1 MQIQSNLAST
11 IAMAFDECPSSVAEK
26 KYIADSVER
35 TTRWLKRCKDE
46 IARLNSLPDTIN
58 PHQMLFGINQGG
70 VYEDIRIAH
79 AQQIAEIIGEYR
91 INRDGRGE
99 KRSLQRSVETFLAA
113 KKIDGL
119 AAKTLKNY
127 REMLGAFAASVD
139 KPAVRI
145 TTDDIRGY
153 IGQLAARGLRDSSI
167 QTHIN
172 TLRSFFAWLELE
184 DMIRKNPMRKIK
196 SLKIDRMAARRP
208 LEPEE
213 MERLRDSCQTY
224 KERALV
230 EFMASSGCRLSE
242 VIGIRIDQVDWK
254 RRSVKVLGKGHKERV
269 VYFSVRACLMLQE
282 YISRRKGGQ
291 TLFASSRTPYAPMSP
306 RAAAPSSAS
315 MIAWRSTSASECP
328 SNPFS

>member
-1 MQIQSNLAST
+1 MEAKRELVDQLA
-11 IAMAFDECPSSVAEK
+11 ALMPDMAE
-26 KYIADSVER
+26 
-35 TTRWLKRCKDE
+35 E
-46 IARLNSLPDTIN
+46 IARI
-58 PHQMLFGINQGG
+58 
-70 VYEDIRIAH
+70 V
-79 AQQIAEIIGEYR
+79 GEYR
-91 INRDGRGE
+91 ISRENRKDR
-99 KRSLQRSVETFLAA
+99 RSLQRSVDSFLAA

-119 AAKTLKNY
+119 STKTLKNY
-127 REMLGAFAASVD
+127 REMLGAFSASVD
-139 KPAVRI
+139 KPAARI
-145 TTDDIRGY
+145 TTDDIRAY

-172 TLRSFFAWLELE
+172 TIRSFFAWLDMEEL
-184 DMIRKNPMRKIK
+184 IKRNPMRRIK

-306 RAAAPSSAS
+306 RAVEKALQRIGERAGVARRVHPHILRHTFATEALRGG
-315 MIAWRSTSASECP
+315 MDLTIIQRLLGHTDPKTTLIYAELQPEAIRYAYEKIIA
-328 SNPFS
+328 

>member
-1 MQIQSNLAST
+1 MEAKRELVDQLA
-11 IAMAFDECPSSVAEK
+11 ALMPDMAE
-26 KYIADSVER
+26 
-35 TTRWLKRCKDE
+35 E
-46 IARLNSLPDTIN
+46 IARI
-58 PHQMLFGINQGG
+58 
-70 VYEDIRIAH
+70 V
-79 AQQIAEIIGEYR
+79 GEYR
-91 INRDGRGE
+91 ISRENRKDR
-99 KRSLQRSVETFLAA
+99 RSLQRSVDSFLAA

-119 AAKTLKNY
+119 STKTLKNY
-127 REMLGAFAASVD
+127 REMLGAFSASVD
-139 KPAVRI
+139 KPAARI
-145 TTDDIRGY
+145 TTDDIRAY

-172 TLRSFFAWLELE
+172 TIRSFFAWLDMEEL
-184 DMIRKNPMRKIK
+184 IKRNPMRRIK

-230 EFMASSGCRLSE
+230 EFMVSSGCRLSE

-306 RAAAPSSAS
+306 RAVEKALQRIGERAGIARRVHPHILRHTFATAALKGGMDLTIIQRLLGHTDPKTTLIYAELQPEAVRYAYER
-315 MIAWRSTSASECP
+315 IVA
-328 SNPFS
+328 